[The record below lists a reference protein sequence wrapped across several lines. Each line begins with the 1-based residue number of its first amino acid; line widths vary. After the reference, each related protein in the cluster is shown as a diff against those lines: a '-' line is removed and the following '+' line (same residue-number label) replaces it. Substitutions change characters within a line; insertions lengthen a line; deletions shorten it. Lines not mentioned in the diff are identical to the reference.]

1 MLWDSNMQIKYSG
14 KDGIYF
20 HLRDNVDAFLT
31 LSATENMEYDSP
43 MMVTTQAMQ
52 SGQTV
57 TDNVQRAPKTIT
69 ISGVVVVGYEGSLLR
84 TRQGQLVENFIDT
97 VETWRDQKQIISV
110 ICKDGIKINDS
121 IITNFKASKE
131 HTIANGLR
139 IQMTFQGVEFK
150 AVVGQTDVSA
160 ATGKTATT
168 NDGGATGKTA
178 TTNDGGATSKKNTGN
193 TTTSLG
199 NGKLNCQLLFDLDAN
214 GVRVL
219 TSDEDRAL
227 GKCSMSAKISKGVT
241 TFSDEAERNARATLN
256 STAGD
261 GKALQKHSV
270 NPNKKGT
277 Y

>member
-20 HLRDNVDAFLT
+20 HLRDNV
-31 LSATENMEYDSP
+31 
-43 MMVTTQAMQ
+43 
-52 SGQTV
+52 
-57 TDNVQRAPKTIT
+57 
-69 ISGVVVVGYEGSLLR
+69 LL

-97 VETWRDQKQIISV
+97 LESWRDQKQIISV
-110 ICKDGIKINDS
+110 ICKDGIKIDDS
-121 IITNFKASKE
+121 IITSFKASKDVG
-131 HTIANGLR
+131 ISNGLR
-139 IQMTFQGVEFK
+139 IQLTFQEINFK
-150 AVVGQTDVSA
+150 AIVGQTDISA
-160 ATGKTATT
+160 
-168 NDGGATGKTA
+168 ATGKTA

-214 GVRVL
+214 GVREL
-219 TSDEDRAL
+219 TSAEDNAL
-227 GKCSMSAKISKGVT
+227 AKCSMSAKTRKGVT
-241 TFSDEAERNARATLN
+241 TFSEEAERNAGAALN
-256 STAGD
+256 NNTAGT

>member
-1 MLWDSNMQIKYSG
+1 MTMFDTKQLRYSG
-14 KDGIYF
+14 KDGVYF
-20 HLRDNVDAFLT
+20 HLQGNPDNFLT

-84 TRQGQLVENFIDT
+84 TRQGQLVENFIAT

-110 ICKDGIKINDS
+110 ICKDGIKIDDS

-131 HTIANGLR
+131 HTITNGLR

-150 AVVGQTDVSA
+150 SVVGQTDISA
-160 ATGKTATT
+160 ATGKTS
-168 NDGGATGKTA
+168 

-199 NGKLNCQLLFDLDAN
+199 SPM
-214 GVRVL
+214 L
-219 TSDEDRAL
+219 TCKELYSYSSSELSDEQLQARVACSRNVSVKNGQSTFTDSANSGAAKALNSGAGRAL
-227 GKCSMSAKISKGVT
+227 RKY
-241 TFSDEAERNARATLN
+241 
-256 STAGD
+256 
-261 GKALQKHSV
+261 SV
-270 NPNKKGT
+270 NPNKRGT